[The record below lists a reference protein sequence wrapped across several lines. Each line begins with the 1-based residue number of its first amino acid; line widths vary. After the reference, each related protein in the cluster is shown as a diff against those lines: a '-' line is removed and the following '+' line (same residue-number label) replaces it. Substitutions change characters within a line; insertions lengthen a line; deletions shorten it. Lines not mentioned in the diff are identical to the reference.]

1 MKPVTI
7 LSAILIALGASA
19 ALVALAGP
27 AWGQG
32 PERFIGPRQYYQ
44 PLNARMPPGEAAYF
58 KNGGGPP
65 RQPYFQPFRV
75 DLPTSGEVAVF
86 HSGGYSIPLHSGG
99 MAGLLVGHVYRL
111 RLSKLPE
118 FPGVEFYPTVEILD
132 RLHPPPGRE
141 LHFPVPLEFLPDEL
155 ASAAEGGFLTKV
167 VYLEQP
173 DLAAPTLQA
182 DGLRTATLP
191 PVANLLA
198 ESDRVGRPMA
208 IIRLGSRVPVGHPD
222 PSFFGSGGRAIP
234 LVPPLD
240 RVTPAPMDQP
250 TGQEPDP
257 AAEAQ
262 GAPGA

>member
-1 MKPVTI
+1 MKPVAI
-7 LSAILIALGASA
+7 LSAILTVLLAP
-19 ALVALAGP
+19 AGP
-27 AWGQG
+27 VGGQG

-44 PLNARMPPGEAAYF
+44 PLHARMAPGEASYF
-58 KNGGGPP
+58 KNGGGLP
-65 RQPYFQPFRV
+65 QKPYYQPFRV

-86 HSGGYSIPLHSGG
+86 HSGGHHIPMHSAG

-118 FPGVEFYPTVEILD
+118 FPGVEFYPTVEVLD

-141 LHFPVPLEFLPDEL
+141 LEFPVPLDFRPDEL

-173 DLAAPTLQA
+173 ELAAPNTQA

-191 PVANLLA
+191 PRANLLA

-208 IIRLGSRVPVGHPD
+208 IIRLGSRVPVGQPE
-222 PSFFGSGGRAIP
+222 PGFYGSGGSAIP
-234 LVPPLD
+234 LATPLGQALPKPTEQPPEQSPSS
-240 RVTPAPMDQP
+240 R
-250 TGQEPDP
+250 
-257 AAEAQ
+257 
-262 GAPGA
+262 